1 MRRVPRQV
9 PTSPPIGPRPS
20 VSGDRQ
26 EPVSDQVKAAR
37 RPLWG
42 GRRVSLTWVGA
53 VPFLG
58 YVGLF
63 LLLPTV
69 IVLVGAFTGEGGG
82 LTLSNFSAINQQYI
96 VKGFVTSMALSA
108 VSAVL
113 GAVLG
118 AAFAYAVATGN
129 PRGALRRIVS
139 SACGVLAQFGG
150 VTLAFAFIATI
161 GQAGF
166 ITIFLQAHGLDPYAR
181 GLWLYELPGLVLV
194 YMYFQIPL
202 MVLVFLPALD
212 GIRPQWREA
221 TESLGGSTWHYWRYV
236 AGPLLL
242 PAFLGSTLL
251 LFANAFSAYATAAAL
266 VSQGDVITPIA
277 IADLVSSETGLADP
291 GLAKALA
298 LGMIVI
304 VAVVMFLY
312 AVLQQRTARWLR

>member
-1 MRRVPRQV
+1 VHTWPR
-9 PTSPPIGPRPS
+9 IGRRPS

-26 EPVSDQVKAAR
+26 EPVSEQVVKAAS
-37 RPLWG
+37 RPFQG
-42 GRRVSLTWVGA
+42 GRRLSLNWVGA

-58 YVGLF
+58 YVSLF
-63 LLLPTV
+63 LLLPTL
-69 IVLVGAFTGEGGG
+69 IVVVGAFTSNDGSV
-82 LTLSNFSAINQQYI
+82 TLSNFTAVNQRYI
-96 VKGFVTSMALSA
+96 VDSFVTSMSLSA
-108 VSAVL
+108 VSAIL

-129 PRGALRRIVS
+129 PAGALRRIVS

-161 GQAGF
+161 GGAGF
-166 ITIFLQAHGLDPYAR
+166 ITLWLQSHGLDPYAK
-181 GLWLYELPGLVLV
+181 GVWLYELPGLVLV

-242 PAFLGSTLL
+242 PAFLGATLL
-251 LFANAFSAYATAAAL
+251 LFANAFSAYATAFAL
-266 VSQGDVITPIA
+266 VSQGNIIVPIA
-277 IADLVSSETGLADP
+277 IANLMSSETGLADP

-304 VAVVMFLY
+304 VAIVMFLY
-312 AVLQQRTARWLR
+312 AVLQQRTARWLK